1 MEMNFFE
8 TLFNSKLLSL
18 THSFEKEERKK
29 KSRGL
34 PWIFSPLAEGEVG
47 KT

>member
-29 KSRGL
+29 EEQRSTLDLLPLGRG
-34 PWIFSPLAEGEVG
+34 
-47 KT
+47 